1 MFSFKVIGAHTDSPV
16 LKLKPITKKS
26 AHGYIQVNLL
36 LSLKINKTTQV
47 VERRWRWKDNC

>member
-1 MFSFKVIGAHTDSPV
+1 MFSLKVIGAHTDSPV

-26 AHGYIQVNLL
+26 THGYIQVNLL

-47 VERRWRWKDNC
+47 VERRSRWKDNC